1 MQQAVLF
8 AGDLSTGHTVLP
20 SDQSFQDLHQ
30 KYEQIEKHLS
40 ALMEYCLRFM
50 KTIEKTS
57 SNRLKVSQGYCTF
70 VSTQPLFEDEAVSQY
85 KQYVTDL
92 NALCEKQHEAT
103 TKVVLEVLKKR
114 VVVQI
119 TAFLKDG
126 TADMESLYKKRSDI
140 RLDYDSHL
148 QKTGVYERKNAMEEA
163 MRFHSKARHDNAML
177 NAFTAYLTRRMEEF
191 VSLGLKLLLL
201 CTTTMVACEF
211 YLTKRQYDALCMMG
225 TNLSEEDVFSITSEL
240 TTLVQKVTAGES
252 IEKDIIAPLLEID
265 PHPPS
270 EYPVYTS
277 YDEWVKKGGE
287 EALSPDAEEFVEGNP
302 YDKWRRNYGN
312 VCDDRKREEGN
323 PSGDRTRE
331 EGNLTGDRKG
341 KEGNPSGDRKREEG
355 NPSGD
360 RKREEGNPSGVRKR
374 EEGNPSGVRKRE
386 EGNPSGDRK
395 RENSNSSFENSNE
408 TNDQSTHPP
417 PPPPFQVRAV
427 YPFEGTEEG
436 DLSFEEGALIT
447 VIHVDESDWWEGEL
461 DGKTGIFPSNYV
473 EYDPSCAVC

>member
-1 MQQAVLF
+1 
-8 AGDLSTGHTVLP
+8 
-20 SDQSFQDLHQ
+20 
-30 KYEQIEKHLS
+30 
-40 ALMEYCLRFM
+40 M

-92 NALCEKQHEAT
+92 NILCEKQHEAT

-240 TTLVQKVTAGES
+240 TTLVQKVIAGES

-302 YDKWRRNYGN
+302 YDKWRRDHGY
-312 VCDDRKREEGN
+312 VCDDG
-323 PSGDRTRE
+323 
-331 EGNLTGDRKG
+331 
-341 KEGNPSGDRKREEG
+341 KREEG

-360 RKREEGNPSGVRKR
+360 RKG
-374 EEGNPSGVRKRE
+374 E

-395 RENSNSSFENSNE
+395 REDGNPGDRKREYSNSSFDNSNE

-417 PPPPFQVRAV
+417 PHPPFQVRAV

>member
-1 MQQAVLF
+1 PMLLQQNA
-8 AGDLSTGHTVLP
+8 
-20 SDQSFQDLHQ
+20 FQ
-30 KYEQIEKHLS
+30 EQIGRTVYVGNLNPKIVEDQLIKVFGTCGIINLAKVAQEGMGLKPDAGTRFGFIEFQTRAGAEAATKLDGILLGGRPIRVGLS
-40 ALMEYCLRFM
+40 NGPIIQPTAYGPGAATMRNRPPLYKVSAGGFVILDQNAED
-50 KTIEKTS
+50 TINKRIDNKLS
-57 SNRLKVSQGYCTF
+57 SVLSRLNKKYGGGSGQSSAPAMPAVSQGYCTF

-92 NALCEKQHEAT
+92 NALCERQHEAT

-302 YDKWRRNYGN
+302 YDKWRRDYGN

-323 PSGDRTRE
+323 PSGD
-331 EGNLTGDRKG
+331 
-341 KEGNPSGDRKREEG
+341 
-355 NPSGD
+355 
-360 RKREEGNPSGVRKR
+360 
-374 EEGNPSGVRKRE
+374 
-386 EGNPSGDRK
+386 
-395 RENSNSSFENSNE
+395 
-408 TNDQSTHPP
+408 
-417 PPPPFQVRAV
+417 
-427 YPFEGTEEG
+427 
-436 DLSFEEGALIT
+436 
-447 VIHVDESDWWEGEL
+447 
-461 DGKTGIFPSNYV
+461 
-473 EYDPSCAVC
+473 

>member
-1 MQQAVLF
+1 M
-8 AGDLSTGHTVLP
+8 
-20 SDQSFQDLHQ
+20 
-30 KYEQIEKHLS
+30 
-40 ALMEYCLRFM
+40 
-50 KTIEKTS
+50 
-57 SNRLKVSQGYCTF
+57 
-70 VSTQPLFEDEAVSQY
+70 STQPLFEDEAVSQY
-85 KQYVTDL
+85 KTVCDGFEHPL
-92 NALCEKQHEAT
+92 REAAEAT
-103 TKVVLEVLKKR
+103 TKVVFEVLKKR

-252 IEKDIIAPLLEID
+252 IEKDIIAPLLEVI
-265 PHPPS
+265 PILPRI
-270 EYPVYTS
+270 PVIHVLC
-277 YDEWVKKGGE
+277 EWVKKGGE

-302 YDKWRRNYGN
+302 YDKWRRDYGN
-312 VCDDRKREEGN
+312 VCDDRKREEDN
-323 PSGDRTRE
+323 PSGDRRGE
-331 EGNLTGDRKG
+331 
-341 KEGNPSGDRKREEG
+341 EGNPSGDRKREEG

-360 RKREEGNPSGVRKR
+360 RKGEEGNP
-374 EEGNPSGVRKRE
+374 
-386 EGNPSGDRK
+386 GDRK
-395 RENSNSSFENSNE
+395 REDGNPGVRKGEDSNSSFENSNE

-417 PPPPFQVRAV
+417 PHPPFQVRAV

-447 VIHVDESDWWEGEL
+447 VIRVDESDWWEGEL

>member
-1 MQQAVLF
+1 
-8 AGDLSTGHTVLP
+8 
-20 SDQSFQDLHQ
+20 
-30 KYEQIEKHLS
+30 
-40 ALMEYCLRFM
+40 M

-240 TTLVQKVTAGES
+240 TTLVRKVTAGES

-302 YDKWRRNYGN
+302 YDKWRRDYGN
-312 VCDDRKREEGN
+312 VCDDRKREEDNPSGDRRGEEGN
-323 PSGDRTRE
+323 PSGDRKGE
-331 EGNLTGDRKG
+331 NGNPDVRKG
-341 KEGNPSGDRKREEG
+341 EEGNPSGDRKREEG

-360 RKREEGNPSGVRKR
+360 RKREDGNP
-374 EEGNPSGVRKRE
+374 
-386 EGNPSGDRK
+386 GDRK

-417 PPPPFQVRAV
+417 PHPPFQVRAV

-447 VIHVDESDWWEGEL
+447 VIRVDESDWWEGEL

>member
-1 MQQAVLF
+1 
-8 AGDLSTGHTVLP
+8 
-20 SDQSFQDLHQ
+20 
-30 KYEQIEKHLS
+30 
-40 ALMEYCLRFM
+40 MEYCLRFM

-92 NALCEKQHEAT
+92 NTLCEKQHEAT

-119 TAFLKDG
+119 TTFLKDG

-240 TTLVQKVTAGES
+240 TTLVRKVTAGES

-302 YDKWRRNYGN
+302 YDKWRRDYGS
-312 VCDDRKREEGN
+312 VCDDGKREDGN
-323 PSGDRTRE
+323 P
-331 EGNLTGDRKG
+331 LGDRKG
-341 KEGNPSGDRKREEG
+341 EDGNPGDRKGEEGNPSGDRKREEG

-360 RKREEGNPSGVRKR
+360 RKREEGNPSGDRKR
-374 EEGNPSGVRKRE
+374 EDGNPGDRKRE

-417 PPPPFQVRAV
+417 PHPPFQVRAV

-447 VIHVDESDWWEGEL
+447 VIRVDESDWWEGEL

>member
-1 MQQAVLF
+1 
-8 AGDLSTGHTVLP
+8 
-20 SDQSFQDLHQ
+20 
-30 KYEQIEKHLS
+30 
-40 ALMEYCLRFM
+40 
-50 KTIEKTS
+50 
-57 SNRLKVSQGYCTF
+57 
-70 VSTQPLFEDEAVSQY
+70 
-85 KQYVTDL
+85 
-92 NALCEKQHEAT
+92 
-103 TKVVLEVLKKR
+103 
-114 VVVQI
+114 
-119 TAFLKDG
+119 
-126 TADMESLYKKRSDI
+126 
-140 RLDYDSHL
+140 
-148 QKTGVYERKNAMEEA
+148 MEEA

-240 TTLVQKVTAGES
+240 TTLVRKVTAGES

-302 YDKWRRNYGN
+302 YDKWRRDYGS
-312 VCDDRKREEGN
+312 VSDDGKREEGN

-331 EGNLTGDRKG
+331 EGN
-341 KEGNPSGDRKREEG
+341 PSGDRKG
-355 NPSGD
+355 
-360 RKREEGNPSGVRKR
+360 
-374 EEGNPSGVRKRE
+374 E

-395 RENSNSSFENSNE
+395 RENSNSSFDNSNE

-417 PPPPFQVRAV
+417 PHPPFQVRAV

>member
-70 VSTQPLFEDEAVSQY
+70 VGTQPLFEDEAVSQY

-92 NALCEKQHEAT
+92 NTLCEKQHETT

-302 YDKWRRNYGN
+302 YDKWRRDYGN
-312 VCDDRKREEGN
+312 VCDDG
-323 PSGDRTRE
+323 
-331 EGNLTGDRKG
+331 
-341 KEGNPSGDRKREEG
+341 KREEG

-360 RKREEGNPSGVRKR
+360 RKGEEGNP
-374 EEGNPSGVRKRE
+374 
-386 EGNPSGDRK
+386 GDRK
-395 RENSNSSFENSNE
+395 RENSNSSFEYSNE

-417 PPPPFQVRAV
+417 PHPPFQVRAV
-427 YPFEGTEEG
+427 YPFEDTEEG

-447 VIHVDESDWWEGEL
+447 VIRVDESDWWEGEL

>member
-1 MQQAVLF
+1 
-8 AGDLSTGHTVLP
+8 
-20 SDQSFQDLHQ
+20 
-30 KYEQIEKHLS
+30 
-40 ALMEYCLRFM
+40 M

-92 NALCEKQHEAT
+92 NTLCEKQHETT

-302 YDKWRRNYGN
+302 YDKWRRDHGN
-312 VCDDRKREEGN
+312 VCDDGKRE
-323 PSGDRTRE
+323 
-331 EGNLTGDRKG
+331 
-341 KEGNPSGDRKREEG
+341 EGNPSGDRKREEG

-360 RKREEGNPSGVRKR
+360 RKGEEGNP
-374 EEGNPSGVRKRE
+374 
-386 EGNPSGDRK
+386 GDRK
-395 RENSNSSFENSNE
+395 RENSNSSFDNSNE

-417 PPPPFQVRAV
+417 PHPPFQVRAV

-447 VIHVDESDWWEGEL
+447 VIRVDESDWWEGEL

>member
-1 MQQAVLF
+1 
-8 AGDLSTGHTVLP
+8 
-20 SDQSFQDLHQ
+20 
-30 KYEQIEKHLS
+30 
-40 ALMEYCLRFM
+40 MEYCLRFM

-57 SNRLKVSQGYCTF
+57 SNRLKVSQEYCTF
-70 VSTQPLFEDEAVSQY
+70 VSTQPLFEDEAITLY

-114 VVVQI
+114 VVEQI

-126 TADMESLYKKRSDI
+126 TADMESLYKKRNDI

-177 NAFTAYLTRRMEEF
+177 NAFTTYLTRRMEEF
-191 VSLGLKLLLL
+191 VSIGLKLLLL

-240 TTLVQKVTAGES
+240 TTLVRKVTAGES

-302 YDKWRRNYGN
+302 YDEWKREQGN
-312 VCDDRKREEGN
+312 ACDDRKREDGN
-323 PSGDRTRE
+323 FTDEWKRE
-331 EGNLTGDRKG
+331 HGNAC
-341 KEGNPSGDRKREEG
+341 NDRKREDGNLTDEWKREDN
-355 NPSGD
+355 NPSID
-360 RKREEGNPSGVRKR
+360 NAKQMDTHK
-374 EEGNPSGVRKRE
+374 
-386 EGNPSGDRK
+386 
-395 RENSNSSFENSNE
+395 NE
-408 TNDQSTHPP
+408 TNDRPTPSLPH
-417 PPPPFQVRAV
+417 PPFQVRAV

-436 DLSFEEGALIT
+436 DLPFEEGAMIT
-447 VIHVDESDWWEGEL
+447 VIRVDESDWWEGEL
-461 DGKTGIFPSNYV
+461 DGKTGVFPSNYV

>member
-1 MQQAVLF
+1 
-8 AGDLSTGHTVLP
+8 
-20 SDQSFQDLHQ
+20 
-30 KYEQIEKHLS
+30 
-40 ALMEYCLRFM
+40 MEYCLRFM

-240 TTLVQKVTAGES
+240 TTLVRKVTAGES

-302 YDKWRRNYGN
+302 YDKWRRDYGN

-323 PSGDRTRE
+323 LTGDRKRE
-331 EGNLTGDRKG
+331 EGNLTGDRT
-341 KEGNPSGDRKREEG
+341 REEG

-360 RKREEGNPSGVRKR
+360 RKREEGNLT
-374 EEGNPSGVRKRE
+374 
-386 EGNPSGDRK
+386 GDRK
-395 RENSNSSFENSNE
+395 RENSNSSFDNSNE

-417 PPPPFQVRAV
+417 PHPPFQVRAV